1 MGDRHKAQQAHAK
14 QQVTKGLEGPAT
26 DQVNSMSDE
35 KDNPGYITSELCEAY
50 RETLQVE
57 IKAMEKSIKLTVA
70 VVGVLI
76 AVIQIIINFLL

>member
-1 MGDRHKAQQAHAK
+1 MDEQRRHQRSHRIKRLTALTAEEK
-14 QQVTKGLEGPAT
+14 KG
-26 DQVNSMSDE
+26 
-35 KDNPGYITSELCEAY
+35 NPGVITSELCEAY

-70 VVGVLI
+70 VVGVLV